1 MIFGDPGYEY
11 HEASVRM
18 GWMEK
23 RGKDIL
29 SMPTSMRSYYS
40 ESDIPAVLALRRRC
54 TTPENV
60 TDYPSLTDLHELLNP
75 LRSELHTPIRLWE
88 DEAGQVVAYAHVYFP
103 YCNLYVLIDPVYWQ
117 T

>member
-75 LRSELHTPIRLWE
+75 LRNEQHKHIRLWE
-88 DEAGQVVAYAHVYFP
+88 DADGQLLAYGNILLPF
-103 YCNLYVLIDPVYWQ
+103 CNLSFLVHPAWLQ
-117 T
+117 